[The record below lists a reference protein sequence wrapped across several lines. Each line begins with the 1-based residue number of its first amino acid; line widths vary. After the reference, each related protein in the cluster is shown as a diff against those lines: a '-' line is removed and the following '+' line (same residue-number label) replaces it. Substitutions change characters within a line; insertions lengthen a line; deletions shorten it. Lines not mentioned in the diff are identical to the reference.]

1 MMEHG
6 NIKVLLQP
14 AELLIIG
21 GAGMGTVLTANPPS
35 ILKAIV
41 ANFAAVFGNSKYD
54 RAKYQAT
61 LKQLYDVMQKAR
73 KKGLTDLES
82 DVEKPE
88 KSELFKSWDH
98 HLRNFV
104 CDTLRMAMMGGPTPY
119 ELDQVMELDM
129 EVHHHMAH
137 LPVAAL
143 TTVADSLPGLGIV
156 AAVLGVVIT
165 MGALGGPPEEMGR
178 KVAAALV
185 GTFLGILLCYGVV
198 GPLAAKMGHLAEEDG
213 QFLHVVRV
221 ALIAFLK
228 GTSPLLAVEFGRRA
242 VPGDIRPSFQD
253 LENACKGR
261 AAPVP
266 EPGKAAPDGKKAASQ
281 AGKAPADGK
290 KAAPEAAKPAAEAK
304 KA

>member
-1 MMEHG
+1 MFAIIGIVVVFGAVVSGYLMEHG
-6 NIKVLLQP
+6 NLKVLVQP

-21 GAGMGTVLTANPPS
+21 GAGIGTVLIANPPS
-35 ILKAIV
+35 ILKAIL
-41 ANFAAVFGNSKYD
+41 ANIGAVFGNSKYD

-73 KKGLTDLES
+73 KKGLTDLEG
-82 DVEKPE
+82 DVEKPD

-98 HLRNFV
+98 HLRDFV

-137 LPVAAL
+137 LPVSAL

-185 GTFLGILLCYGVV
+185 GTFLGILLCYGLV
-198 GPLAAKMGHLAEEDG
+198 GPLAGKMGHLAEEEG

-242 VPGDIRPSFQD
+242 VPGEIRPSFQD

-261 AAPVP
+261 AAP
-266 EPGKAAPDGKKAASQ
+266 AAAEAP
-281 AGKAPADGK
+281 AGAKAPA
-290 KAAPEAAKPAAEAK
+290 
-304 KA
+304 